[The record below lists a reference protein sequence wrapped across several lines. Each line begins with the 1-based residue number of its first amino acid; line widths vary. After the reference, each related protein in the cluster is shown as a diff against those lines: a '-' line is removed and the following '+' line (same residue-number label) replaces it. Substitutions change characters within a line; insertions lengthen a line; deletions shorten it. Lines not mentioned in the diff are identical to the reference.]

1 MDFNSEEYFKNLSK
15 TQSVLSTE
23 FREDTVWYHIKL
35 KENDNY
41 KYGSNTSILSKTTF
55 WLGGDAKEDI
65 YKILK
70 KKHKINKKDVEWI
83 KKETPPFIGAK

>member
-1 MDFNSEEYFKNLSK
+1 MDFDSRNM
-15 TQSVLSTE
+15 QSVLSTE

-35 KENDNY
+35 KEYVDNP
-41 KYGSNTSILSKTTF
+41 LSKTTF
-55 WLGGDAKEDI
+55 WLGGDATEDI

-83 KKETPPFIGAK
+83 KQETPPFVGDK